1 METLNAHNPFDT
13 ISAHTHYQMGLEFPR
28 EPTSISAWNR
38 SLNKKE
44 KTIQKAQ
51 EAPEA
56 SVECRIEERRTC
68 EDHPS
73 GQIKDLSSS
82 NTELVQLSNQ
92 PLKSNNPTIDLEN
105 VLAASSAVKADELTE
120 REYFMRCVV
129 IGSINAGKH
138 SLIANLSEEHKKLEI
153 RTGVNLVMK
162 TSMHLKTTK
171 KYHFWM
177 RTVGET
183 CETKD
188 AIWKTYYKW
197 ATAFVFVYD
206 LTNRE
211 SFEALENAVKSVLE
225 IVPQN
230 KFFGILV
237 GNKNDLSKQRAVEY
251 NEAVNFKQ
259 KYNLNDF
266 IETNSSI
273 EKQASQIMPRLDTK
287 LKLTFES
294 I

>member
-1 METLNAHNPFDT
+1 
-13 ISAHTHYQMGLEFPR
+13 MGLEFSR

-38 SLNKKE
+38 SLNKKDR
-44 KTIQKAQ
+44 TINKAQ
-51 EAPEA
+51 EVPDAK
-56 SVECRIEERRTC
+56 VECKNEERRTC
-68 EDHPS
+68 EDHTS
-73 GQIKDLSSS
+73 GQLQHLSSS
-82 NTELVQLSNQ
+82 NPELVQLNNQ
-92 PLKSNNPTIDLEN
+92 HLKSNNSTTELEK
-105 VLAASSAVKADELTE
+105 VVAADELTE

-129 IGSINAGKH
+129 LGSTNVGKH
-138 SLIANLSEEHKKLEI
+138 SLIANLSEEQKQPRY
-153 RTGVNLVMK
+153 RTGVSLVLK
-162 TSMHLKTTK
+162 ECMHLKTTK

-177 RTVGET
+177 RTVGEAS
-183 CETKD
+183 ETKD

-206 LTNRE
+206 ISNKE

-225 IVPQN
+225 VVPQN

-237 GNKNDLSKQRAVEY
+237 GNKNDLSKQRAVDY

-259 KYNLNDF
+259 KYNLMHF
-266 IETNSSI
+266 IETNSSL
-273 EKQASQIMPRLDTK
+273 EKQNSQMMARLDSK